1 MDKPVTSRVRQCTV
15 CGGNITYPVLPDERR
30 HSCVSIGDQL
40 LSEIPPECWQNSN
53 NKIAT
58 ELLSAIPSHFIY
70 IEASRIPHQKRL
82 EISSLILEATK
93 EKMPVPE
100 FWLGLM
106 DQFGKRF
113 YKQFYSHLPES
124 SNIKAVMKPS
134 IDSLIK
140 VKKERVVKEKV
151 AKIERIPVE
160 PIQLPGEF
168 QRAVNAFEAAGIRR
182 YELKIQRGHNYQL
195 DTIKRRTADATH
207 FCEFLTLRGH
217 QFWPEVGQHDLDEY
231 VDSHSRH
238 AGAHAFTFLK
248 FLKQKFKLTQKFIR
262 PRNKHATITE
272 SVATINNMR
281 EVIIKVAQYDD
292 PQVVAAALLLLLY
305 AQPLTRTMKLKGN
318 NFKRANGKLFVKFA
332 EEWTPVDALT
342 EKFLCS
348 FYPDMRD
355 SDFAGSEKPLLTYS
369 TAKMGYEINKIVKT
383 SLKPL
388 RLGAIANLIRS
399 GITDRISIS
408 RILGVSMPT
417 VVLVEK
423 TFQWDLQSTVSPEI
437 IASRNEVIRG
447 ERTE

>member
-1 MDKPVTSRVRQCTV
+1 MRKPAKSVVRQCTV
-15 CGGNITYPVLPDERR
+15 CGGSIEYPMLQDEKRY
-30 HSCVSIGDQL
+30 SCMSIGDQL
-40 LSEIPPECWQNSN
+40 LTEIPQECWQNN
-53 NKIAT
+53 KNKIAT
-58 ELLSAIPSHFIY
+58 ELLAAIPSHFIY
-70 IEASRIPHQKRL
+70 IESSRIPHQKRL

-93 EKMPVPE
+93 DKIPLPE

-113 YKQFYSHLPES
+113 YKQFYSYLPES
-124 SNIKAVMKPS
+124 SNIKALMKPS

-140 VKKERVVKEKV
+140 EKK
-151 AKIERIPVE
+151 ERIPVE
-160 PIQLPGEF
+160 PIHLPEEF
-168 QRAVNAFEAAGIRR
+168 QRAVNAFETAGMRR

-231 VDSHSRH
+231 VDSHSQKAGTH
-238 AGAHAFTFLK
+238 AYTFLK
-248 FLKQKFKLTQKFIR
+248 FLKHKFKLTQKFIR
-262 PRNKHATITE
+262 PRVKNKAITE
-272 SVATINNMR
+272 LVADIHDMKGA
-281 EVIIKVAQYDD
+281 IIKIAQYDD
-292 PQVVAAALLLLLY
+292 AQIVIAALLLLLY
-305 AQPLTRTMKLKGN
+305 AQPLTRTMTLKEN

-342 EKFLCS
+342 EKFLCA
-348 FYPDMRD
+348 FCPDMRA

-369 TAKMGYEINKIVKT
+369 MAKIGYDINKIVKT

-417 VVLVEK
+417 VVLVER